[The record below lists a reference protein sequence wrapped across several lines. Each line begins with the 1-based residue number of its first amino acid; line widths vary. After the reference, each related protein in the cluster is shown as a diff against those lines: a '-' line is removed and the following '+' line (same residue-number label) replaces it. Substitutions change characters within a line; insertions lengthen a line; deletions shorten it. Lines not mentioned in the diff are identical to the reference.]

1 MMYRSKISKAASRR
15 VLACA
20 LLLLAGSAIA
30 DSSGALVAP
39 AHGPG
44 EKLVGFTE
52 MKQPDGSR
60 LVYRSIQV
68 ADPDHEG
75 QTIVI
80 DQVLRRSGPGELQ
93 FVRGAQPKESS
104 VYRQK
109 VCASMGGLDIT
120 NDVEA
125 TIDENALNFALCG
138 HEAPNDKIEASV
150 RAAANDPG
158 ITIVLPPLTERVA
171 QTPWWTEAAVWISS
185 SWQGNNRIYFNVQ
198 GSYCPNLRYIED
210 LGVPP
215 SVRYYQPVI
224 SCTTPIAG
232 DYTITVTACGAV
244 AGTTC
249 KTATSALHVTLPKPH

>member
-1 MMYRSKISKAASRR
+1 MYRSKVSKAAGRCI
-15 VLACA
+15 LACA
-20 LLLLAGSAIA
+20 SLLLAGSAIA
-30 DSSGALVAP
+30 GSSGAP
-39 AHGPG
+39 ANGPD

-52 MKQPDGSR
+52 MRQTDGTR

-109 VCASMGGLDIT
+109 VCASMGGIDIT

-158 ITIVLPPLTERVA
+158 ITIVLPPLTERVS

-185 SWQGNNRIYFNVQ
+185 SWQGNNRIFFNVQ
-198 GSYCPNLRYIED
+198 G
-210 LGVPP
+210 
-215 SVRYYQPVI
+215 
-224 SCTTPIAG
+224 
-232 DYTITVTACGAV
+232 
-244 AGTTC
+244 
-249 KTATSALHVTLPKPH
+249 